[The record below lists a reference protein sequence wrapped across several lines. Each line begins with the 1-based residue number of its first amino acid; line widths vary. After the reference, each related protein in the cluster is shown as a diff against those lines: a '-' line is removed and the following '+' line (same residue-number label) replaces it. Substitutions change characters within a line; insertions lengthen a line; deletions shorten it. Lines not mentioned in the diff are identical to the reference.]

1 MKQNLKAAWN
11 SLVFT
16 LNLVAES
23 GLWLFG
29 ILIAVM
35 FFATSPIWSQVA
47 IGLILL
53 IMFVVFFQSFK
64 ELDKEKENNDQT

>member
-11 SLVFT
+11 SLIFT

-23 GLWLFG
+23 GLWMFG

-35 FFATSPIWSQVA
+35 IFATSPIWVQIAVG
-47 IGLILL
+47 IILL
-53 IMFVVFFQSFK
+53 IMFVMFFQSFK
-64 ELDKEKENNDQT
+64 ELDREKENAED

>member
-23 GLWLFG
+23 GLWIFG

-35 FFATSPIWSQVA
+35 IFATSPIWVQVA
-47 IGLILL
+47 VGIILL
-53 IMFVVFFQSFK
+53 IMFVIFFQSFK
-64 ELDKEKENNDQT
+64 ELNKEKDNGQD

>member
-23 GLWLFG
+23 GLWIFG
-29 ILIAVM
+29 ILISVM

-47 IGLILL
+47 VGIILL
-53 IMFVVFFQSFK
+53 IMFVMFFQSFK
-64 ELDKEKENNDQT
+64 EPNKGKDNGQD